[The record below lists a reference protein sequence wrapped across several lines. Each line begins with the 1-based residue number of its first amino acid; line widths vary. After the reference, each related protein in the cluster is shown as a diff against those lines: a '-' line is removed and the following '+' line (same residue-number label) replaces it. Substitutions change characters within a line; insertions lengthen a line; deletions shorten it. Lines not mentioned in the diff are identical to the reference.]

1 MSRTQFSI
9 LKAMPLTKLIL
20 LPLFM
25 REDLSARYRFLKQ
38 FNKE

>member
-1 MSRTQFSI
+1 MSKAQFSI
-9 LKAMPLTKLIL
+9 IKTMPLTKLIL

-25 REDLSARYRFLKQ
+25 REDLSARYLFLKQ